1 MNVSTSELTRARNA
15 AERLLESLGLE
26 AYLYEVEPGENES
39 WTLILECAT
48 GDGWQRL
55 SWAVDKSELLR
66 SLDEDPVR
74 EELAAALSR
83 RISATGKANPDPG

>member
-15 AERLLESLGLE
+15 AERLLESLGLD
-26 AYLYEVEPGENES
+26 AYLYEVEPGENDA

-66 SLDEDPVR
+66 SLDENPVR
-74 EELAAALSR
+74 ERLAEALSR
-83 RISATGKANPDPG
+83 RVAARGQANPELG